1 VGLFGV
7 SGHSEI
13 CGNETVHELTREG
26 SVHQSVVTEP
36 ALGISGHNIKKKIKC
51 WIVNQHMPSWQ
62 GLTSTQRQVRELNLG
77 PSPAANNKLLS
88 FIRI

>member
-26 SVHQSVVTEP
+26 SVHQSVVIGP
-36 ALGISGHNIKKKIKC
+36 ALGISGQNIKKQ
-51 WIVNQHMPSWQ
+51 NQ
-62 GLTSTQRQVRELNLG
+62 EL
-77 PSPAANNKLLS
+77 AC
-88 FIRI
+88 